1 MRSHQCS
8 VSTVEAVS
16 NLSLTL
22 PEDIR
27 AKLAQDFLASRVAAA
42 GDGGQVLLPQVV
54 SSARAAGVERAGC
67 SVGPGAG
74 PGGAALPPPGSALDP
89 RPSAAYIPAPAL
101 RRDSVILSTEDDTP
115 GDFCAGHS
123 AAAEVLLHRTRQWY
137 NCTEVNQATRRIEQG
152 TRGKTGES

>member
-42 GDGGQVLLPQVV
+42 GDGGQVLLPQV
-54 SSARAAGVERAGC
+54 GGC
-67 SVGPGAG
+67 
-74 PGGAALPPPGSALDP
+74 
-89 RPSAAYIPAPAL
+89 
-101 RRDSVILSTEDDTP
+101 
-115 GDFCAGHS
+115 C
-123 AAAEVLLHRTRQWY
+123 
-137 NCTEVNQATRRIEQG
+137 
-152 TRGKTGES
+152 